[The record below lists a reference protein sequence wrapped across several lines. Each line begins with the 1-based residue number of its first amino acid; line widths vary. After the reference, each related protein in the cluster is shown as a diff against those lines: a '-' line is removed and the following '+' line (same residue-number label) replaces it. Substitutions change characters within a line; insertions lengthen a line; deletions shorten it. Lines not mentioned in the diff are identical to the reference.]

1 MKKYRI
7 KQIAED
13 IYIPQVKNSFFGFWY
28 GIDQNKKLYLVFKEW
43 LKEEYQNEYC
53 ICKSLSQ
60 ALEVIHHHKII
71 FKTIDKT
78 KYPIYHKIKNK

>member
-13 IYIPQVKNSFFGFWY
+13 IFIPQVKNSFFGHWY
-28 GIDQNKKLYLVFKEW
+28 GISRNTNHIYLWFKE
-43 LKEEYQNEYC
+43 EFQNEHC
-53 ICKSLSQ
+53 KCKSLSE
-60 ALEVIHHHKII
+60 ALEVINDHKIS

-78 KYPIYHKIKNK
+78 KYLFIIKLNNNK